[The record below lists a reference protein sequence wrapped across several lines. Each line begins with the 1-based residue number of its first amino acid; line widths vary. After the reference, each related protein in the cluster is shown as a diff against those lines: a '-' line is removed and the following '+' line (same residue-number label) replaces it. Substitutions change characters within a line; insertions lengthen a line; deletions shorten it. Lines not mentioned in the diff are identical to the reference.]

1 MFGIGTQELLIILV
15 ILLLLFGGKKLPE
28 LSRSIG
34 AAIKEFKKAVNFDES
49 SKEKGSTKE
58 KTEK

>member
-34 AAIKEFKKAVNFDES
+34 AAIKEFKKALTVDEGS
-49 SKEKGSTKE
+49 TKKGSTKE